1 MAAKARRNTRKAA
14 PRANARIRTLA
25 GLQATARKALQ
36 ASTRNV
42 VSRALEA
49 RDLVLA
55 RAGAAR
61 EAVAAGATV
70 ARSRTARAATQL
82 ERAFEQRVSTVVSK
96 LGVPTA
102 KDVRALSRQVA
113 ELQVSV
119 NQLRR
124 SRARA

>member
-1 MAAKARRNTRKAA
+1 MAANTRRNTRKAA
-14 PRANARIRTLA
+14 PRAAARGRTLA
-25 GLQATARKALQ
+25 NLQATAAKALK

-42 VSRALEA
+42 VERALET

-55 RAGAAR
+55 RAGEAR
-61 EAVAAGATV
+61 EAVV
-70 ARSRTARAATQL
+70 ARAAEARNRTTKAATRL

-113 ELQVSV
+113 ELQASV

>member
-14 PRANARIRTLA
+14 PRAVKPARALA
-25 GLQATARKALQ
+25 TLQASARKAIQ
-36 ASTRNV
+36 ASARSV
-42 VSRALEA
+42 VARALEA
-49 RDLVLA
+49 REAVMA

-61 EAVAAGATV
+61 EAIAARATE
-70 ARSRTARAATQL
+70 ARSRTTRAATQL
-82 ERAFEQRVSTVVSK
+82 ERAFEQRVSTAVSK

-113 ELQVSV
+113 ELQASV

>member
-14 PRANARIRTLA
+14 PRAAARVRTLA
-25 GLQATARKALQ
+25 GLQAVARKTLEASARDVVARAVEARELVMAQAEAARKAL
-36 ASTRNV
+36 A
-42 VSRALEA
+42 
-49 RDLVLA
+49 A
-55 RAGAAR
+55 RAT
-61 EAVAAGATV
+61 E
-70 ARSRTARAATQL
+70 ARSRTTKAATQL
-82 ERAFEQRVSTVVSK
+82 ERAFEQRVSTVVAK

-113 ELQVSV
+113 ELQASV